1 MSSVVRRRRRRRR
14 RHRCASADAGLT
26 RALPSQL
33 RFIRRAEHT
42 PPPPTKKYTPCVV
55 FPPAIL
61 AQVSGSSSTRLAAS
75 RRLARGSLR
84 SSLTRRVGLCTLQ
97 LLSALNF
104 VHLISSCSVALA
116 SHSPLRVKSLM
127 NSSRVKYK
135 PRAKG
140 GRLCEGRGRNPH
152 NSHVLWM
159 NPGGGTVPCVISP
172 RRHWRRLRMCVGGA
186 A

>member
-1 MSSVVRRRRRRRR
+1 MSSVVRRRR

-33 RFIRRAEHT
+33 RFIRQAEH
-42 PPPPTKKYTPCVV
+42 PPTPQKNIYIYALCC
-55 FPPAIL
+55 FPPAIP
-61 AQVSGSSSTRLAAS
+61 AQVSGSSSTRLSAS

-84 SSLTRRVGLCTLQ
+84 SSLTRRVALCTLQ

-135 PRAKG
+135 PRAKVE
-140 GRLCEGRGRNPH
+140 RLCEGRGRNPC

-172 RRHWRRLRMCVGGA
+172 RRHRRRLRM
-186 A
+186 

>member
-1 MSSVVRRRRRRRR
+1 MSSVVRRRRRR
-14 RHRCASADAGLT
+14 HRFASADAGLT

-33 RFIRRAEHT
+33 RFIRQAEH
-42 PPPPTKKYTPCVV
+42 
-55 FPPAIL
+55 PPAPHKIYAL
-61 AQVSGSSSTRLAAS
+61 CCFSPAIPAQVSGSSSTRLSAS

-84 SSLTRRVGLCTLQ
+84 SSLTRRVALCTLQ

-135 PRAKG
+135 PRAKVE
-140 GRLCEGRGRNPH
+140 RLCEGRGRNPC

-172 RRHWRRLRMCVGGA
+172 RRHRHRLRM
-186 A
+186 